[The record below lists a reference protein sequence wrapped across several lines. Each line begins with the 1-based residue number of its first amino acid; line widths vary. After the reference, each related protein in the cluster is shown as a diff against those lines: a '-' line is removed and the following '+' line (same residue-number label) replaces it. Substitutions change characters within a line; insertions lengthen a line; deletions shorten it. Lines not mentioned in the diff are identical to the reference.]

1 MVLDSFLVALFSL
14 RLSSGVLWVC
24 HILLSL
30 RFSAIFFN
38 MYWGYSWLLM
48 DVIAGVEKR
57 IAFIMLVLRYSVA
70 ASISSLVF
78 SEVEAEVVWV
88 KTSLKSCQLVCWL

>member
-14 RLSSGVLWVC
+14 HLSSGVLWVC

-38 MYWGYSWLLM
+38 MYWGYSCLLM
-48 DVIAGVEKR
+48 DVFAGVEKR
-57 IAFIMLVLRYSVA
+57 IAFIMLVFKYSMAV
-70 ASISSLVF
+70 SISSRLHASAHT
-78 SEVEAEVVWV
+78 SELGDHRIRRG
-88 KTSLKSCQLVCWL
+88 KPSLEK

>member
-1 MVLDSFLVALFSL
+1 MFYGSAISFLVYVFLLF
-14 RLSSGVLWVC
+14 
-24 HILLSL
+24 
-30 RFSAIFFN
+30 FFN

-48 DVIAGVEKR
+48 DVFAGVETR
-57 IAFIMLVLRYSVA
+57 IAFIILAFRYSVA

-88 KTSLKSCQLVCWL
+88 KTSLKSCQLV

>member
-14 RLSSGVLWVC
+14 RLSSGVLWFC
-24 HILLSL
+24 HVLLSL
-30 RFSAIFFN
+30 RFSAIFLN
-38 MYWGYSWLLM
+38 MYWGYSCLLM
-48 DVIAGVEKR
+48 DAFASVEKR
-57 IAFIMLVLRYSVA
+57 IAFIMLVFRSSVT

-78 SEVEAEVVWV
+78 SEVEAEVVRV